1 MQTKAAGIGATVL
14 VLGCIALAR
23 TVRAEATEEFWPE
36 LDLWYRFTDAWR
48 LEYVATGTRDD
59 SGDRTSGTSALYVD
73 YRMNDPISWRVG
85 FEYINTLPDS
95 PGQNNTVEHRVSLD
109 FNYRWHLGDEVL
121 MTDRTRLDHR
131 DIESVDS
138 YRVRNRLRFER
149 PFTLTRTTL
158 TPYLNTE
165 LYYDSRYDAA
175 VTRLRMEAGSVVSLG
190 KIWEADFYLGWQRN
204 YQPSD
209 KNTLAFGLTITANF

>member
-1 MQTKAAGIGATVL
+1 MHIKAAGSRATVL
-14 VLGCIALAR
+14 MLGCMALPSV
-23 TVRAEATEEFWPE
+23 VRAATSEEFWPE
-36 LDLWYRFTDAWR
+36 LDLWYRFNNAWR
-48 LEYVATGTRDD
+48 VEYVATGTRDD

-121 MTDRTRLDHR
+121 LTDRTRLDLR

-138 YRVRNRLRFER
+138 YRVRNRVRFER
-149 PFTLTRTTL
+149 PFELTRTTL

-175 VTRLRMEAGSVVSLG
+175 VTRLRMETGSVISLG
-190 KIWEADFYLGWQRN
+190 KIWEADFYVGWQRN
-204 YQPSD
+204 YQPTE
-209 KNTLAFGLTITANF
+209 KNTLALGLTITANF

>member
-1 MQTKAAGIGATVL
+1 MQTKPAGIGAAIAA
-14 VLGCIALAR
+14 LGCLALAP
-23 TVRAEATEEFWPE
+23 TGRAETTHEFWPE

-121 MTDRTRLDHR
+121 MTDRTRLDLR

-138 YRVRNRLRFER
+138 YRVRNRVRVER
-149 PFTLTRTTL
+149 PFKLTRTTL
-158 TPYLNTE
+158 TPYLNAE
-165 LYYDSRYDAA
+165 LYFDSRYDAA
-175 VTRLRMEAGSVVSLG
+175 VTRLRMEAGSTVSLG
-190 KIWEADFYLGWQRN
+190 KIWEADFYIGGQRN
-204 YQPSD
+204 YQPTD
-209 KNTLAFGLTITANF
+209 KSTLALGITITGNF